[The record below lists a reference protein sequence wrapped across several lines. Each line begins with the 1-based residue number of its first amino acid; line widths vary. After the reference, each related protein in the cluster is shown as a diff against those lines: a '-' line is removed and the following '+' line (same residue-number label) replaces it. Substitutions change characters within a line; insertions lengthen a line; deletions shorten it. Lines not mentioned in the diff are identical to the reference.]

1 MGYRRF
7 IAYVYE
13 YRKGKKEDNCGF
25 MKVEVRNHM
34 CTIEPH
40 LQVGNLAAGEVC
52 KVYGFVRKEGLMN
65 GILPGSCKT
74 EANRI
79 ECLVET
85 DGMDMGG
92 SGIPLE
98 KMGGMI
104 LLTESGGF
112 FGTEWDDQTIRPEN
126 FKESIIKKEETGTVC
141 EIIKE
146 KAEEKLENESK
157 PETDS
162 TPDLDDRHEVED
174 VVEQMQDDLLEAEE
188 MISDEPQAKDE
199 PTVGEIW
206 EAEQK
211 ITCRVNTRG
220 KGENHSTPI
229 WSALLPV
236 PRQRSEPVLENYTP
250 GSGPFSKKT
259 MRPSQQPF
267 FAIRIL
273 QFRTSPSVPQIKW
286 PVHTW
291 CTRKLRPAGTVYGRH
306 VRLFLLQRKQ
316 LYQGEKRQGR
326 VLVPCD

>member
-1 MGYRRF
+1 
-7 IAYVYE
+7 
-13 YRKGKKEDNCGF
+13 
-25 MKVEVRNHM
+25 
-34 CTIEPH
+34 
-40 LQVGNLAAGEVC
+40 
-52 KVYGFVRKEGLMN
+52 MN
-65 GILPGSCKT
+65 GILLGSCKT

-112 FGTEWDDQTIRPEN
+112 FGTEWDDQPIRPEN
-126 FKESIIKKEETGTVC
+126 FREWK
-141 EIIKE
+141 
-146 KAEEKLENESK
+146 
-157 PETDS
+157 
-162 TPDLDDRHEVED
+162 
-174 VVEQMQDDLLEAEE
+174 
-188 MISDEPQAKDE
+188 
-199 PTVGEIW
+199 
-206 EAEQK
+206 
-211 ITCRVNTRG
+211 
-220 KGENHSTPI
+220 
-229 WSALLPV
+229 
-236 PRQRSEPVLENYTP
+236 RSEPVLENYTP

>member
-25 MKVEVRNHM
+25 VKVEVRNHM

-65 GILPGSCKT
+65 GILLGSCKT

-112 FGTEWDDQTIRPEN
+112 FGTEWDDQPIRPEN
-126 FKESIIKKEETGTVC
+126 FRAVDKPVEKQLPDEEKQRSDESQNSNQNNDQNEENPVENEQKTDPSEQPVSSYQKELHAQSLEAQPEILPGTPWDAFSDGELTDCRKITPDELHCMGRRFCMLKNNRFLQYGYYNFGHLLLCRNRRGQYILGVPGGYDQQERFMAGMFGFPYFKESSQISLPGRKGGYWYRSV
-141 EIIKE
+141 
-146 KAEEKLENESK
+146 
-157 PETDS
+157 DS
-162 TPDLDDRHEVED
+162 PNFH
-174 VVEQMQDDLLEAEE
+174 
-188 MISDEPQAKDE
+188 
-199 PTVGEIW
+199 
-206 EAEQK
+206 
-211 ITCRVNTRG
+211 
-220 KGENHSTPI
+220 
-229 WSALLPV
+229 
-236 PRQRSEPVLENYTP
+236 
-250 GSGPFSKKT
+250 
-259 MRPSQQPF
+259 
-267 FAIRIL
+267 
-273 QFRTSPSVPQIKW
+273 
-286 PVHTW
+286 
-291 CTRKLRPAGTVYGRH
+291 
-306 VRLFLLQRKQ
+306 
-316 LYQGEKRQGR
+316 
-326 VLVPCD
+326 

>member
-65 GILPGSCKT
+65 GILLGSCKT

-112 FGTEWDDQTIRPEN
+112 FGTEWDDQPIRPEN
-126 FKESIIKKEETGTVC
+126 FRAVDKPVEKQLPDEEKQRSDESQNSNQNNDQNEENPVENEQKTEPDKSGSGTSEGEMSPSEKIPQEQKTDQSEQPVSSYQKELHAQSLEAQPEILLGTPWDAFSDGELTDCRKITPDELHCMGRRFCMLKNNRFLQYGYYNFGHLLLCRNRRGQYILGVPGGYDQQERFMAGMFGFPYFKESSQISLPGRKGGYWYRSV
-141 EIIKE
+141 
-146 KAEEKLENESK
+146 
-157 PETDS
+157 DS
-162 TPDLDDRHEVED
+162 PNFH
-174 VVEQMQDDLLEAEE
+174 
-188 MISDEPQAKDE
+188 
-199 PTVGEIW
+199 
-206 EAEQK
+206 
-211 ITCRVNTRG
+211 
-220 KGENHSTPI
+220 
-229 WSALLPV
+229 
-236 PRQRSEPVLENYTP
+236 
-250 GSGPFSKKT
+250 
-259 MRPSQQPF
+259 
-267 FAIRIL
+267 
-273 QFRTSPSVPQIKW
+273 
-286 PVHTW
+286 
-291 CTRKLRPAGTVYGRH
+291 
-306 VRLFLLQRKQ
+306 
-316 LYQGEKRQGR
+316 
-326 VLVPCD
+326 

>member
-25 MKVEVRNHM
+25 VKVEVRNHM
-34 CTIEPH
+34 CAIEPH

-65 GILPGSCKT
+65 GILLGSCKT

-85 DGMDMGG
+85 DGTDMGG

-104 LLTESGGF
+104 LLTESGDF

-146 KAEEKLENESK
+146 KAEEKLEKAS
-157 PETDS
+157 
-162 TPDLDDRHEVED
+162 
-174 VVEQMQDDLLEAEE
+174 
-188 MISDEPQAKDE
+188 
-199 PTVGEIW
+199 
-206 EAEQK
+206 
-211 ITCRVNTRG
+211 
-220 KGENHSTPI
+220 
-229 WSALLPV
+229 
-236 PRQRSEPVLENYTP
+236 
-250 GSGPFSKKT
+250 
-259 MRPSQQPF
+259 
-267 FAIRIL
+267 
-273 QFRTSPSVPQIKW
+273 
-286 PVHTW
+286 
-291 CTRKLRPAGTVYGRH
+291 
-306 VRLFLLQRKQ
+306 RKQ
-316 LYQGEKRQGR
+316 IPHLI
-326 VLVPCD
+326 

>member
-65 GILPGSCKT
+65 GILLGSCKT

-112 FGTEWDDQTIRPEN
+112 FGTEWDDQIIRPEN

-211 ITCRVNTRG
+211 ITCRVNTKQEEKEKTIALPFG
-220 KGENHSTPI
+220 HPFCPFQDSDLNQCWKITP
-229 WSALLPV
+229 
-236 PRQRSEPVLENYTP
+236 P
-250 GSGPFSKKT
+250 GSGLFSKKT

-267 FAIRIL
+267 SAIRIL

-316 LYQGEKRQGR
+316 LY
-326 VLVPCD
+326 

>member
-13 YRKGKKEDNCGF
+13 YRKGKKENNCGF

-40 LQVGNLAAGEVC
+40 LQVENLAAGEVC

-65 GILPGSCKT
+65 GILLGSCKT
-74 EANRI
+74 GANRI

-211 ITCRVNTRG
+211 ITCRVNTKPEEKEKNISLPFG
-220 KGENHSTPI
+220 QPFCPFQDSDLNQCWKITP
-229 WSALLPV
+229 
-236 PRQRSEPVLENYTP
+236 P
-250 GSGPFSKKT
+250 GSGLFSKKT

-267 FAIRIL
+267 SAIRIL

-316 LYQGEKRQGR
+316 LY
-326 VLVPCD
+326 

>member
-13 YRKGKKEDNCGF
+13 YRKGKKENNCGF

-65 GILPGSCKT
+65 GILLGSCKT

-112 FGTEWDDQTIRPEN
+112 FGTEWDDQIIRPEN

-211 ITCRVNTRG
+211 ITCRVNTKPEEKEKNISLPFG
-220 KGENHSTPI
+220 QPFCPFQDSDLNQCWKITP
-229 WSALLPV
+229 
-236 PRQRSEPVLENYTP
+236 P
-250 GSGPFSKKT
+250 GSGLFSKKT

-267 FAIRIL
+267 SAIRIL

-316 LYQGEKRQGR
+316 LY
-326 VLVPCD
+326 

>member
-25 MKVEVRNHM
+25 MKVEMRNHM

-65 GILPGSCKT
+65 GILLGSCKT

-112 FGTEWDDQTIRPEN
+112 FGTEWDDQPIRPEN
-126 FKESIIKKEETGTVC
+126 FRVVDKPVEKQLPDEEKQRSDESQNSNQNKENPVENEQKTELDKSGSGTSEGEMSPSEKIPQEQKTDQSEQPVSSYQKELHAQSLEAQPEILPGTPWDAFSDGELTDCRKITPDELHCMGRRFCMLKNNRFLQYGYYNFGHLLLCRNRRGQYILGVPGGYDQQERFMAGMFGFPYFKESSQISLPGRKGGYWYRSV
-141 EIIKE
+141 
-146 KAEEKLENESK
+146 
-157 PETDS
+157 DS
-162 TPDLDDRHEVED
+162 PNFH
-174 VVEQMQDDLLEAEE
+174 
-188 MISDEPQAKDE
+188 
-199 PTVGEIW
+199 
-206 EAEQK
+206 
-211 ITCRVNTRG
+211 
-220 KGENHSTPI
+220 
-229 WSALLPV
+229 
-236 PRQRSEPVLENYTP
+236 
-250 GSGPFSKKT
+250 
-259 MRPSQQPF
+259 
-267 FAIRIL
+267 
-273 QFRTSPSVPQIKW
+273 
-286 PVHTW
+286 
-291 CTRKLRPAGTVYGRH
+291 
-306 VRLFLLQRKQ
+306 
-316 LYQGEKRQGR
+316 
-326 VLVPCD
+326 